1 MLKAAIS
8 GETRSSEAEDT
19 PLFKMSFAGIEA
31 RGKLLSIAVSVEFS
45 PWRTT
50 ALILDVLLPGSFDF
64 L

>member
-19 PLFKMSFAGIEA
+19 PLFEMSFAGIEA
-31 RGKLLSIAVSVEFS
+31 RGKLLSIAVN
-45 PWRTT
+45 
-50 ALILDVLLPGSFDF
+50 VLLPGSFDF